1 MSKTIMW
8 AEIDARGVET
18 ECLFNEDSR
27 TYEVM
32 VCAKGPWLCRSESF
46 PVEAEPVLGMDDV
59 DFLRSIRIAGRL
71 VANVRHSLGAPRI

>member
-8 AEIDARGVET
+8 AKTDAKGVET

-46 PVEAEPVLGMDDV
+46 PVDAEPVLDMDDA
-59 DFLRSIRIAGRL
+59 DRHQSIRIAERL
-71 VANVRHSLGAPRI
+71 TKEIVHALGNS